1 MINENFKNAVDIIKA
16 FPTEQSCIDHLTAL
30 RWGLNVN
37 SPFDPLSKIYVCK
50 QNRYR
55 CSNTGKYFNV
65 KTDTIFHNSK
75 IELQKWFIAIWIV
88 TGDTTINSV
97 ELGRDLNIT
106 QKTAWYMLQRI
117 KKYLDIIPETTPK
130 KAPRI
135 KQQKTK
141 IEELEVVTEND
152 KLQMLEWLKLLKK

>member
-1 MINENFKNAVDIIKA
+1 MINQNFQSAVDIIKA
-16 FPTEQSCIDHLTAL
+16 FPTEQSCIDHLTEL
-30 RWGLNVN
+30 RWGGNVT

-55 CSNTGKYFNV
+55 CSNTGKYFNA
-65 KTDTIFHNSK
+65 KTNTIFHNSK

-88 TGDTTINSV
+88 TRDTAINSV

-117 KKYLDIIPETTPK
+117 KNYLAIPQSTVK

-135 KQQKTK
+135 KPQKTK
-141 IEELEVVTEND
+141 LEEIEVVTENE